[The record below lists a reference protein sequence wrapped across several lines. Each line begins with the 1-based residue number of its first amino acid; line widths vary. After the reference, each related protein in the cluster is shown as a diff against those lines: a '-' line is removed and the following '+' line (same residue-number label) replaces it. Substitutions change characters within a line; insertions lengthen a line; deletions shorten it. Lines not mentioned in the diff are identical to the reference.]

1 MSQEKQDAQRD
12 DGPYENV
19 FLGVGTAKDRSVYT
33 KHVTPR
39 ILDNVELD
47 GLYEGD
53 GFARRIIDLPAE
65 EKIS

>member
-1 MSQEKQDAQRD
+1 MSDPQTPATRD

-19 FLGVGTAKDRSVYT
+19 FLGVGTAKDRSIYT

-47 GLYEGD
+47 SLYEGD
-53 GFARRIIDLPAE
+53 EFNRLENAL
-65 EKIS
+65 